1 MSFAYRSHKAFVNLD
16 PGDALHYA
24 LPPMTPGTLVI
35 KAQWIRIGQT
45 DQPGDHPGTRPGR
58 VRDIDWVRLRNL
70 TELTRTVPAWRAS
83 ARRRP
88 EGPLD
93 PGSLPPEVGGD
104 SGPPGEIT
112 FELFHGDQ
120 LVQKKV
126 GQNIFFNVPASGHAY
141 SLRIS
146 RAPDP
151 NGARRR
157 YRIDAQYSSVLPQVN
172 RRIPMAF
179 LQQGFDRN
187 WNTDQSYLEMFR
199 IENQLL
205 QYRWSYKLSALY
217 DVQREKIIRFIDTDL
232 ISFPAILAKTLKIYA
247 GHENRVPSLTT
258 KQTPFFAI
266 RLELECINSTTID
279 GPGPANINLPRQM
292 WVELRLYLEHLG
304 GIIMYDPEIRTSW
317 ASVLDNLSGWLV
329 DKIKEGI
336 RGLELDIH
344 RWQWKEDGNYFD
356 AIMRPWM
363 VGYYE
368 VIDLEYEQATDEIV
382 IWYVGKP
389 VERPSTTAPEP
400 TTSSGWTN
408 LTKLFDTADDE
419 KWAPS
424 TPPLGGGEPLH
435 RTDPGNLAKINHIII
450 LMQENRSFD
459 QIFGYLS
466 RDGHPELGVQ
476 QEVEGLLPG
485 NNARD
490 INEYQFSPISDPH
503 KFRSR
508 AISDTSWPFALN
520 NPCHGRDCVKAQITA
535 GMKHFVGDYAR
546 RLGADATVENLQRIM
561 DYYAP
566 AALPVYTAL
575 AREFAICDHW
585 FCSHIGGTLPNRHI
599 TLSGDLNIDR
609 YGLPEEDNSHFRGY
623 APSERL
629 TFFDHL
635 TQRNVSWRLFEH
647 GYSFLRLYRNFT
659 FDISRIVAFDDAVR
673 GFEAA
678 AELDELPSVSFIEP
692 NYIELPDGDDN
703 DDHAPADMHNGQ
715 RLIARIVRA
724 LVNGGQWNKS
734 MLIITYDE
742 HGGFYDHLVPPS
754 EIEDL
759 AGGGTA
765 RPIPPLANGVTQLGP
780 RVPALVISPL
790 IPRGQG
796 KVNVASKVYEHTSIV
811 ATILRCFCSPYPP
824 KISPR
829 VEAANDLR
837 DVLTL
842 DADDARPSSDF
853 ASLLQVLEPVA
864 TSAVRRDPAA
874 RPVPVPT
881 RKIADPMDDEF
892 REDFHGFMA
901 FASAV
906 TGRSG

>member
-1 MSFAYRSHKAFVNLD
+1 MSFTYRSHKAFVNLD
-16 PGDALHYA
+16 PGDALHFA
-24 LPPMTPGTLVI
+24 LPPMTPGTLLI
-35 KAQWIRIGQT
+35 KAEWIRIGQT

-58 VRDIDWVRLRNL
+58 VRNIDWGRLRNL
-70 TELTRTVPAWRAS
+70 TEPTRTVPAWRAS
-83 ARRRP
+83 ARRP
-88 EGPLD
+88 PQGAFD

-112 FELFHGDQ
+112 FELFYGDQ
-120 LVQKKV
+120 LVQKKE
-126 GQNIFFNVPASGHAY
+126 GHPILFEVPASAVY

-151 NGARRR
+151 NGERRR
-157 YRIDAQYSSVLPQVN
+157 YRIDAQYPSVLPQVD

-187 WNTDQSYLEMFR
+187 WNNDQSYLEMVR

-205 QYRWSYKLSALY
+205 QYRLSYKLSALY
-217 DVQREKIIRFIDTDL
+217 DLEREKTKRFIDTDL
-232 ISFPAILAKTLKIYA
+232 ISFPAIQLKTVKIHA
-247 GHENRVPSLTT
+247 GHENRAPSLTT

-266 RLELECINSTTID
+266 QLELECINSTTLDVTIGSID
-279 GPGPANINLPRQM
+279 LPRQM
-292 WVELRLYLEHLG
+292 WFELRLYLEHLG
-304 GIIMYDPEIRTSW
+304 GIIMYDPEIRTSL
-317 ASVLDNLSGWLV
+317 LDQSGLIWDKIV
-329 DKIKEGI
+329 DKIKDGI
-336 RGLELDIH
+336 RGIERDIH
-344 RWQWKEDGNYFD
+344 GRQWGEGGNYFD

-368 VIDLEYEQATDEIV
+368 VIDLEYEQGTDEIV

-389 VERPSTTAPEP
+389 VERPITTAAEP
-400 TTSSGWTN
+400 TTSPGWTN
-408 LTKLFDTADDE
+408 LAKLFDTADDE

-424 TPPLGGGEPLH
+424 TPRGGGEPLRPR
-435 RTDPGNLAKINHIII
+435 RTEPGNLAKIDYIIV
-450 LMQENRSFD
+450 LMHENRSFD

-485 NNARD
+485 DNARD
-490 INEYQFSPISDPH
+490 VDEYQFSPISDPH

-508 AISDTSWPFALN
+508 AISDTSWPFALSG
-520 NPCHGRDCVKAQITA
+520 PCHGRDCVKAQMTA

-546 RLGADATVENLQRIM
+546 RLGPNATVENLQRIM

-585 FCSHIGGTLPNRHI
+585 FGSHIGGTLPNRHI

-609 YGLPEEDNSHFRGY
+609 YGLPEEDNSDFKGY

-635 TQRNVSWRLFEH
+635 TERNVSWRLFEH

-659 FDISRIVAFDDAVR
+659 FDMSRIVAFDDQVR
-673 GFEAA
+673 GFEEAA
-678 AELDELPSVSFIEP
+678 RLNELPSVSFIEP
-692 NYIELPDGDDN
+692 NYIELPDGKDN

-715 RLIARIVRA
+715 RLIARIIRA

-754 EIEDL
+754 EIED

-765 RPIPPLANGVTQLGP
+765 RPIPPLANGVSQLGP
-780 RVPALVISPL
+780 RVPALVTSPL
-790 IPRGQG
+790 IPRGEG
-796 KVNVASKVYEHTSIV
+796 KVNVARKVYEHASIA
-811 ATILRCFCSPYPP
+811 ATILRRFCSPYPP
-824 KISPR
+824 KMSPR

-842 DADDARPSSDF
+842 DAARPKSEL
-853 ASLLQVLEPVA
+853 ASLLQVLEAVA

-874 RPVPVPT
+874 RPEPVPT

-901 FASAV
+901 FASSV
-906 TGRSG
+906 TGSSG

>member
-520 NPCHGRDCVKAQITA
+520 NPCHGRDCVKAQITV
-535 GMKHFVGDYAR
+535 KHFVGDYAR

-759 AGGGTA
+759 AGGRN
-765 RPIPPLANGVTQLGP
+765 RPADPPIG
-780 RVPALVISPL
+780 
-790 IPRGQG
+790 
-796 KVNVASKVYEHTSIV
+796 E
-811 ATILRCFCSPYPP
+811 
-824 KISPR
+824 
-829 VEAANDLR
+829 
-837 DVLTL
+837 
-842 DADDARPSSDF
+842 
-853 ASLLQVLEPVA
+853 
-864 TSAVRRDPAA
+864 RRDPAWA
-874 RPVPVPT
+874 
-881 RKIADPMDDEF
+881 
-892 REDFHGFMA
+892 
-901 FASAV
+901 ASAGARHLASDPPG
-906 TGRSG
+906 TREG